1 VIAPDEYGKTFLLSA
16 KGDREEVGPYCFFR
30 ECNLD
35 LPRFRK
41 MNTDKKEE
49 QPK

>member
-1 VIAPDEYGKTFLLSA
+1 VIAPDEYGKTSLLSA
-16 KGDREEVGPYCFFR
+16 KGDRDEIGPCRFFR

-41 MNTDKKEE
+41 INTDKPEE